1 MRASTKLMNKQ
12 KTSVANIKWQIRHKP
27 QSRTAQ
33 VMGSHQ
39 NSTSSGNHSWFWRSL
54 AQPATWS
61 PVPSWTCEAPAAWSW
76 LGERHIYASLA
87 SDFITHPLLWEYQ
100 IIWLSKDVASI
111 LSELC
116 HLWTACT
123 HRNSDSQEHGLPV
136 LVGGSCPLPKGNV
149 PQTFEVLSVW
159 TGKWLSFTNWRKC
172 CKTKDT
178 TYSSRQLYAIL
189 TAHSS
194 KCCKPACH
202 C

>member
-33 VMGSHQ
+33 VTGSHQ

-100 IIWLSKDVASI
+100 IIWLSKDVALHSQWTVPPLDSMYAPQFRQPGTWSACIGRRFLSTPKRKCSI
-111 LSELC
+111 N
-116 HLWTACT
+116 LWSVVRVNWEMT
-123 HRNSDSQEHGLPV
+123 V
-136 LVGGSCPLPKGNV
+136 LHKLK
-149 PQTFEVLSVW
+149 EVL
-159 TGKWLSFTNWRKC
+159 
-172 CKTKDT
+172 
-178 TYSSRQLYAIL
+178 
-189 TAHSS
+189 
-194 KCCKPACH
+194 
-202 C
+202 